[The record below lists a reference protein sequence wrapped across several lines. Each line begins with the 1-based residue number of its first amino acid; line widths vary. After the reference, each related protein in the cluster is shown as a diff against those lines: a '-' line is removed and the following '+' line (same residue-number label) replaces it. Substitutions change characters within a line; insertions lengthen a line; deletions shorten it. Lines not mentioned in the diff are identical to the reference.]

1 MEIDDE
7 QDDADTAD
15 MATSRAGM
23 TLQICLCLV
32 NCLGGRLESHCRVTA
47 VPADVIQ
54 LPDDDKEE
62 PPKSTGGR
70 GRGSTVGV
78 KTSRSRVGGPELCI

>member
-7 QDDADTAD
+7 QADADTAD
-15 MATSRAGM
+15 MATSREGM

-32 NCLGGRLESHCRVTA
+32 NCLGGQMKSHCRVTA

-54 LPDDDKEE
+54 LPDDDEE
-62 PPKSTGGR
+62 ELPK
-70 GRGSTVGV
+70 
-78 KTSRSRVGGPELCI
+78 KT